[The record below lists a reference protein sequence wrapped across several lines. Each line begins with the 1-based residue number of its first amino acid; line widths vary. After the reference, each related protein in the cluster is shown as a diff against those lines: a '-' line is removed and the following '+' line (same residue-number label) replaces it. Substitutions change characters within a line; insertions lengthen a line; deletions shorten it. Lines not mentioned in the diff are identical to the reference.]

1 MNIAIILFGGNGTR
15 FGYDLPKQFYN
26 LKNHPL
32 CYYSIKSFNDCSKID
47 SIALV
52 IDNKYLN
59 KYKSICDQYHFNKV
73 KYYISGGD
81 NRQKSSFNGLTY
93 LKEFLNKDD
102 NVLIHDGDR
111 LIVDE
116 QIIIN
121 NIEQL
126 NNYNGVVTAIKS
138 EDTIAIGN
146 NKIEKYLPREKIFRI
161 QTPQSFKYGV
171 ILCAHQKY
179 QNELF
184 TDDASMIIK
193 DNIDIGIVE
202 GNKKLTKITTK
213 EDIDFIKD
221 YLYE

>member
-1 MNIAIILFGGNGTR
+1 M
-15 FGYDLPKQFYN
+15 
-26 LKNHPL
+26 
-32 CYYSIKSFNDCSKID
+32 
-47 SIALV
+47 
-52 IDNKYLN
+52 
-59 KYKSICDQYHFNKV
+59 
-73 KYYISGGD
+73 
-81 NRQKSSFNGLTY
+81 TY

-126 NNYNGVVTAIKS
+126 NNFNGVVTAIKS

-171 ILCAHQKY
+171 ILCAHHKY